1 MDKARILNRKEPPFA
16 YAGQVLR
23 VNLGSGSIRI
33 ESTADY
39 AREWLGA
46 SGIAIKV
53 LYDELRPWVTPY
65 DPANLLVLGAGAL
78 VGTTAPGACK
88 SNLSALGPITG
99 GWASG
104 MSDSHAGGQLKCAG
118 YDLVIIEGRA
128 HRPVYLSI
136 NDRQIEIREAADLWG
151 LTTWQTV
158 DRLRE
163 KFGDPTLHALSIG
176 PAGEN
181 LVRGACVIQDKGRAF
196 GRCGLGAVMGAKNLK
211 SIVVKGTGSVRIAN
225 PERFMRAVGDARAL
239 FKKSST
245 LAALRKYGTL
255 GGLSN
260 KIRHSN
266 FCYRNFQE
274 LVVPDEMARTMD
286 PRRIIDQYQ
295 VGHQSYPGCAIGCS
309 RHLHIQEGP
318 WAGLR
323 TEASQMETL
332 CGLQGKLGVAEP
344 TFSFKAHALCNEMG
358 LDVDLA
364 GGAIGW
370 AMECYQ
376 RGIIGREDTGGI
388 ELNWGDAKVIL
399 ELIEQISHRRGF
411 GDILAEGSA
420 KAADIIGRDSAYYA
434 MHIKGQD
441 LYEPLRG
448 SLGWCLG
455 TTTSTRGGGHTTG
468 AVGDT
473 RSVAD
478 PETAKR
484 IFGINNPFTPLEYEG
499 KAEMVTYM
507 EAMHRVANS
516 LGICHMNT
524 IHWDVSH
531 MDLPHLAELYS
542 AASGWETSVE
552 DLQRAA
558 MRQLNL
564 EKAFNLR
571 FTDFDRTDDL
581 PTQRDMNE
589 PIPSGSLKGW
599 KMDAKSYNRMLD
611 KYYDLH
617 GWDRETSYPRRET
630 LENLGLVSV
639 ADDLAEIGKCR

>member
-1 MDKARILNRKEPPFA
+1 MKLKQPTNEMFA

-23 VNLGSGSIRI
+23 VNLSSGSIGV
-33 ESTADY
+33 EPTARY

-46 SGIAIKV
+46 SGMAVKI

-65 DPANLLVLGAGAL
+65 DPANRLIFGAGAL

-88 SNLSALGPITG
+88 SNLSALGPVTG

-104 MSDSHAGGQLKCAG
+104 LSDSHAGGQLKCAG
-118 YDLVIIEGRA
+118 YDLVVIEGRA

-136 NDRQIEIREAADLWG
+136 NDRRVELRDAAGLWG
-151 LTTWQTV
+151 LTTWRTL

-163 KFGDPTLHALSIG
+163 MNDDPRLHALSIG
-176 PAGEN
+176 PAGEHQ
-181 LVRGACVIQDKGRAF
+181 VRGACVIQDKGRAF
-196 GRCGLGAVMGAKNLK
+196 GRCGLGAVMGSKNLK
-211 SIVVKGTGSVRIAN
+211 AIVVKGSGSVKVADPR
-225 PERFMRAVGDARAL
+225 RFTRAVREARAL

-245 LAALRKYGTL
+245 REALQQYGTL
-255 GGLSN
+255 GGLAN
-260 KIRHSN
+260 KIRHSS

-274 LVVPDEMARTMD
+274 QVVPEEMARDMD
-286 PRRIIDQYQ
+286 PRRIIDAYQ
-295 VGHQSYPGCAIGCS
+295 VSRQSYPGCAIGCS
-309 RHLHIQEGP
+309 RHLHIKEGP

-323 TEASQMETL
+323 TESSQMETL
-332 CGLQGKLGVAEP
+332 SGLQGKLGVAEP
-344 TFSFKAHALCNEMG
+344 TFSFKAHALCNELG

-376 RGIIGREDTGGI
+376 RGIIDRTDTDGL
-388 ELNWGDAKVIL
+388 ELSWGDAGMIL
-399 ELIEQISHRRGF
+399 DLIEKISYRKGF
-411 GDILAEGSA
+411 GNILAEGSA
-420 KAADIIGRDSAYYA
+420 RAADLIGRGSAYYA

-473 RSVAD
+473 RSAAD
-478 PETAKR
+478 PVKARR
-484 IFGINNPFTPLEYEG
+484 IFGVDNPYTPLEYEG
-499 KAEMVTYM
+499 KAKMVTYM
-507 EAMHRVANS
+507 EAMHRVSNS

-524 IHWDVSH
+524 IHWDVEH
-531 MDLPHLAELYS
+531 MDLPHLAEIYS
-542 AASGWETSVE
+542 AATGWETSLE
-552 DLQRAA
+552 DLKRHA

-564 EKAFNLR
+564 EKALNLR

-581 PTQRDMNE
+581 PTPRDMNE
-589 PIPSGSLKGW
+589 PIPSGSLAGW
-599 KMDAKSYNRMLD
+599 KMDMDRYHQMLD
-611 KYYDLH
+611 EYYDLH
-617 GWDRETSYPRRET
+617 GWDRETGYPRRET
-630 LENLGLVSV
+630 LQNLGLSAV
-639 ADDLAEIGKCR
+639 ADDLEKIGKCR